1 MGSIFP
7 IKEITL
13 KTHFLAI
20 HQILT
25 KNTRKTIDKTYL
37 LDNLLLVL
45 GKLNI
50 WGYVN
55 EIIDDI
61 YRKQVV
67 ARKNRNTFRLSH
79 KV

>member
-1 MGSIFP
+1 MESIFP

-25 KNTRKTIDKTYL
+25 KNTRKTIDRTYL

-45 GKLNI
+45 GKLNN

-55 EIIDDI
+55 DI
-61 YRKQVV
+61 SFFYV
-67 ARKNRNTFRLSH
+67 
-79 KV
+79 